1 MKVILYST
9 DCPKCK
15 VLESKLKEKNIAFD
29 LVTGE
34 EAINSIQEKGY
45 MTAPLLSVDDDTMD
59 FGEAVKWVNAA

>member
-15 VLESKLKEKNIAFD
+15 VLESKLREKNIAFD

-34 EAINSIQEKGY
+34 EAINFIQEKGY

-59 FGEAVKWVNAA
+59 FGKAVKWVNAA

>member
-59 FGEAVKWVNAA
+59 FGKAVKWVNAA